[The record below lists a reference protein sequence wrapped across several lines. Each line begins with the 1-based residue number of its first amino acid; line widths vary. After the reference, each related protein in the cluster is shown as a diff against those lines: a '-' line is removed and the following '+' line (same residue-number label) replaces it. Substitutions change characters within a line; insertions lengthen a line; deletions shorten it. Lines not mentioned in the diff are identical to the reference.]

1 MKKWLSILLMCSM
14 LVGSLAGCG
23 SGGKTEAERGIR
35 AAAEASGR
43 TDPSAAA
50 FEKPGFYGTFVFCQ

>member
-23 SGGKTEAERGIR
+23 SGGKT
-35 AAAEASGR
+35 AAPIAR
-43 TDPSAAA
+43 TLFDTYFAR
-50 FEKPGFYGTFVFCQ
+50 